1 MRPAYLKA
9 QGIDNRV
16 APSDPDLTD
25 VPVTHVLVVDDD
37 AFNRKGLNLY
47 LSNHGY
53 TVLETGVET
62 EAIALAE
69 QYQPQAAVID
79 IVIPANPSSRANI
92 NKSVGIGLVRKL
104 KQLNPNMGIV
114 VFSAHEDRGAEV
126 WELIRDGQ
134 RGIAYLF
141 KGIRPERLLQALRD
155 TTNGQVILDGISPS
169 GRPKLAEE
177 ILIRLTPEERPWVE
191 KAVVLLPT
199 LTEREWE
206 VALRLAFS
214 QNTSGIANALDIA
227 YKTVENHVGRVYS
240 KLGLN
245 DVDERAPQLRKS
257 FLLAKACMIYDLA
270 RSA

>member
-1 MRPAYLKA
+1 MAIENADLPRKE
-9 QGIDNRV
+9 
-16 APSDPDLTD
+16 APPSPQ
-25 VPVTHVLVVDDD
+25 PPYVLVVDDD

-47 LSNHGY
+47 LTNHGY
-53 TVLETGVET
+53 EVLEAGD
-62 EAIALAE
+62 EAGAVILAE
-69 QYQPQAAVID
+69 QQRPIAAVVD
-79 IVIPANPSSRANI
+79 IVIPTIAASRANI
-92 NKSVGIGLVRKL
+92 NKSVGIHLVRLL
-104 KQLNPNMGIV
+104 KTNDPQMGIV

-126 WELIRDGQ
+126 WELIRDGF

-141 KGIRPERLLQALRD
+141 KGVRPERLLQALHE
-155 TTNGQVILDGISPS
+155 TITGQVILDGIPAT

-177 ILIRLTPEERPWVE
+177 IINRLGPDERPWVE

-214 QNTSGIANALDIA
+214 QNTAGIAVALDIA

-245 DVDERAPQLRKS
+245 EVDDLAPHLRKS

-270 RSA
+270 RQT